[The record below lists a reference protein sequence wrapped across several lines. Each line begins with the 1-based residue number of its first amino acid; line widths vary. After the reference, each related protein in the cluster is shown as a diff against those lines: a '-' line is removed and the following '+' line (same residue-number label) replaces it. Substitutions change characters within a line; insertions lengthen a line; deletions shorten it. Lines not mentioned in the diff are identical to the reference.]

1 MTIMSPRR
9 SRPVNVAQA
18 KARFSELVRRALAG
32 EEVLI
37 ARDNKPVLRLVPLEP
52 RRRAPRIAGSAR
64 GRVRLA
70 SDFDATPPDFAEYLR

>member
-1 MTIMSPRR
+1 MTNMAPRR
-9 SRPVNVAQA
+9 TSQVNLAQA

-52 RRRAPRIAGSAR
+52 PRRARRVAGSAR

-70 SDFDATPPDFAEYLR
+70 GDFDATPPDFAEYLR